1 MVRSHDWLGIG
12 LRAMG
17 VALGAALLAVVGIAA
32 APGAEPGAPGPTDKA
47 PAKAANK
54 EQAPGDKYA
63 WRKLFDGQTLKGWK
77 VAEFGGEGKV
87 YVKDGAI
94 VMERGDMMSG
104 IAWAGD
110 PLPKVDYELTLEG
123 KRIDGSDFFC
133 TTTFPVD
140 DSFCSFVVGG
150 WGGTVVGLSSI
161 NGYDASENETNKFR
175 EFKNNQW
182 YRIRIRVTKAKIQ
195 AWIDNEDMVDLDRQ
209 GKKISIRWEC
219 EPCRPLG
226 IATWCTTGAVRDIR
240 LRLLRPEETKP
251 EP

>member
-1 MVRSHDWLGIG
+1 MTRWRYGFGIG
-12 LRAMG
+12 RGIARLLA
-17 VALGAALLAVVGIAA
+17 GAAAA
-32 APGAEPGAPGPTDKA
+32 AVATITLGQAAESSAPPGEKPSAQSSATHKTPV
-47 PAKAANK
+47 
-54 EQAPGDKYA
+54 DKYA

-195 AWIDNEDMVDLDRQ
+195 AWIDNDDMVDLDRQ

-240 LRLLRPEETKP
+240 IRLLKPEETQP